1 MNTTGF
7 KETLRPSRIAALAA
21 LAPLAGH
28 VRAFA
33 EHPLGQSDS
42 IGMSFRARRS
52 VAGEESAMRLWEGS
66 ARTPRKAV
74 AEVYHA

>member
-1 MNTTGF
+1 MNTSGF
-7 KETLRPSRIAALAA
+7 KATLRPSRIAS

-33 EHPLGQSDS
+33 EHPLGQSDI
-42 IGMSFRARRS
+42 IGMSFRARRA
-52 VAGEESAMRLWEGS
+52 VAREESSMRLWEGS
-66 ARTPRKAV
+66 ARTPMKAV

>member
-1 MNTTGF
+1 MNTTAF
-7 KETLRPSRIAALAA
+7 KATPRPSRIAP

-33 EHPLGQSDS
+33 EHPLGLSD
-42 IGMSFRARRS
+42 IIDMSFRARRF

-66 ARTPRKAV
+66 ARTPMKAV